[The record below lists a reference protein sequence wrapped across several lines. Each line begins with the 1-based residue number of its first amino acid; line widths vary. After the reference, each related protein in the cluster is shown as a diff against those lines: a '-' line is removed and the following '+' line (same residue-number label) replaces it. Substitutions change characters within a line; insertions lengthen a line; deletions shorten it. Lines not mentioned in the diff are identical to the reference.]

1 MRRKGLKMKI
11 GLTSYSMNNY
21 IQGGLMSITEVMRF
35 AKEKGAE
42 HIELVPFGFTLHN
55 DKTGEF
61 NEPLIKAIV
70 DTSKEIDLPLSNYA
84 VLGDLLK
91 FDLDERRAE
100 VERLK
105 RHIDVA
111 AKLGLK
117 TMRHDI
123 SSFRRP
129 LESNTPIAFEREFPI
144 AVETCRELADYASQY
159 GITTLVEN
167 HGFFVNGSDRVIRL
181 IEEVGRDN
189 FGLLLDTGNFI
200 CVDEN
205 TVVAVKKCASIA
217 KMVHLKDF
225 YIRKADR
232 LTGNGGL
239 FRCDSGC
246 WFSSNSGEYMLRG
259 SILAQG
265 DLDVWTT
272 LKLIRESGYDGY
284 VSVEFEGM
292 EDGKIGS
299 ESGMQAARYILENA

>member
-1 MRRKGLKMKI
+1 MKI

-21 IQGGLMSITEVMRF
+21 ICDGLMSVTEVMRF

-42 HIELVPFGFTLHN
+42 HIELVPFGFTLH
-55 DKTGEF
+55 DDATGKF
-61 NEPLIKAIV
+61 NEALIEEIKA
-70 DTSKEIDLPLSNYA
+70 TSKEIDLPLSNYA

-91 FDLDERRAE
+91 FDLDARKAE

-117 TMRHDI
+117 FMRHDI

-129 LESNTPIAFEREFPI
+129 LESNTPAAFEREFPI
-144 AVETCRELADYASQY
+144 AVETCRELADYASQF

-167 HGFFVNGSDRVIRL
+167 HGFFVNGSDRIIRL
-181 IEEVGRDN
+181 IEAVERDN
-189 FGLLLDTGNFI
+189 FGMLLDTGNFT

-205 TVVAVKKCASIA
+205 CTVAVKKCAHLA

-225 YIRKADR
+225 YIRRADR

-246 WFSSNSGEYMLRG
+246 WFSSNSGVSMLRG

-265 DLDVWTT
+265 DLDIWTI
-272 LKLIRESGYDGY
+272 LGIIRDTGYDGY

-299 ESGMQAARYILENA
+299 ETGMDAARYILANA